1 MPTAEIKS
9 QVSDTTLR
17 NLLCSALESGS
28 KYWYMHT
35 RSEFADGLSYDDF
48 REGGKCALAEYW
60 HPLEL
65 IPFVEG
71 CALILTTD
79 AAGDEGDTKE
89 YRLDKAALM
98 RGVQIMAEKYPQ
110 HFANV
115 TTENDDAE
123 TGDVYLQCCLFGEIV
138 YG

>member
-1 MPTAEIKS
+1 MLTATAKVR
-9 QVSDTTLR
+9 VSDEALR
-17 NLLCSALESGS
+17 GLLCSALEGGS
-28 KYWYMHT
+28 NYWYMHT
-35 RSEFADGLSYDDF
+35 RSEFADGLRYDDF

-71 CALILTTD
+71 CALIITTE
-79 AAGDEGDTKE
+79 AAGDEGDKTE
-89 YRLDKAALM
+89 RRLDRAALL
-98 RGVQIMAEKYPQ
+98 RGIQIMAEKYPR

-115 TTENDDAE
+115 QTEDYDAE
-123 TGDVYLQCCLFGEIV
+123 TGDVYLQCCLFDEIV